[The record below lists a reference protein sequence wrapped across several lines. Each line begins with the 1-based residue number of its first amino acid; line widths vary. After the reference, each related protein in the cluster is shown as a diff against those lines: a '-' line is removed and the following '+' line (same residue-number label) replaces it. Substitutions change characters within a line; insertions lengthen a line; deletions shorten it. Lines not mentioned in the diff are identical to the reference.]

1 MIDQNPILPE
11 AEDGPELELSDE
23 DILDAM
29 RDVPGYVDISTED
42 FRMIYHLAHGH
53 ALERLFRHVSA
64 RNLMRTGIVPLHP
77 ETKLDAAART
87 LVAQDLKGLP
97 VVDVDDRV
105 IGMLTETD
113 FLRRLRSDSFLQL
126 LLRMVENAGTFAHQ
140 CHRTTVGEAMCAP
153 VVTVRTTADFR
164 WIVKAFHVHEG
175 RSMPVVDIGGRLRGL
190 LLRKDFVKAC
200 HVGDP
205 L

>member
-1 MIDQNPILPE
+1 MIDQNSILPE
-11 AEDGPELELSDE
+11 AADGPELELSDE

-29 RDVPGYVDISTED
+29 RDVPGYVDISTRD
-42 FRMIYHLAHGH
+42 FRTIYHLAHGH
-53 ALERLFRHVSA
+53 AWERLFRHISA
-64 RNLMRTGIVPLHP
+64 RNLMRTGIAPLQP
-77 ETKLDAAART
+77 GTKLDAAARA

-97 VVDVDDRV
+97 VVDVGQRV

-126 LLRMVENAGTFAHQ
+126 LLRMVEDAGTFTHQ
-140 CHRTTVGEAMCAP
+140 CHGTTVSEAMCAP

-164 WIVKAFHVHEG
+164 GIVKAFHVHEG
-175 RSMPVVDIGGRLRGL
+175 RSMPVVDVGGRLHGM
-190 LLRKDFVKAC
+190 LLRKDFVTAC